1 MSALEDSQA
10 VLVPMQPLQYLP
22 GGPLLLTME
31 GHRDAISAL
40 AATSLT
46 MKQSGEAG
54 LCIISSS
61 WDKTLKSWDLN
72 TTGVLKTF
80 DGHTDR
86 VLSVALT
93 GDGQYTASGSADMTI
108 RYIGER
114 QRGEHM
120 RILTLGRGR
129 FECQSFPF
137 NQSVVCPLPFYAV
150 QVVVC
155 SHCSVSSRDAWA
167 HSRCECCS
175 HDYRWLQDYLWI
187 I

>member
-93 GDGQYTASGSADMTI
+93 EDGQYTASGSADMTI

-129 FECQSFPF
+129 FECLFLHVFGRGSFPF
-137 NQSVVCPLPFYAV
+137 NQSMVCPLRFYAV

-155 SHCSVSSRDAWA
+155 SHR
-167 HSRCECCS
+167 
-175 HDYRWLQDYLWI
+175 
-187 I
+187 